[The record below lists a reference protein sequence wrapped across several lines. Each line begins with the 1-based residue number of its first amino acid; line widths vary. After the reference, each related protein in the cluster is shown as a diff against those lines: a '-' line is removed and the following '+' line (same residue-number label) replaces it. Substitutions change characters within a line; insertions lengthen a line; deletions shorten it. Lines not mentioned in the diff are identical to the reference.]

1 MFLTDV
7 SLKRPTFTI
16 VIIIALMVTGAAS
29 FIGLPINDLTE
40 VDFPVVSIVIVQPG
54 VAPDQLETKVTR
66 KVEDTVGQISGV
78 DQIMSTVRDS
88 VSVTVVQFIL
98 EKDADE
104 AVQEVRDKMGA
115 IRGQLP
121 QDIQEPVIAKYDMTA
136 QPIISLAVTGTAGEK
151 AVSEAVN
158 NTISKRLSTVKG
170 VGAVNV
176 YGNQEREIQILLDK
190 ARMNALRVTAAE
202 AANSLG
208 SDNLD
213 IPGGKVSDGER
224 EITLQTISSIKKV
237 EDFGK
242 ILIGKRDGDE
252 IHVSDIAQVVDGSKD
267 MDSISLYNGQ
277 NAVGIDVVKQSGANT
292 VEVAEDIKKEIENI
306 KKTLPEG
313 ITINMVKDN
322 STMIHEQVVNVEKT
336 LIEGSIIAVLVI
348 FLFLGNG
355 MSTIITSLALPTSII
370 ATFIIMRLMGFTL
383 NLITLVALALSIG
396 LLVDDAIVVIEN
408 IVRHMKMGKS
418 RFQAAKDATSEIGLA
433 VLATT
438 LTIVA
443 VFLPVAMMKGI
454 LASYLREFGLTVAF
468 SVLISLFVS
477 FTLVP
482 MMASRYLNTGGE
494 YGITAKGRIGE
505 YLIRFNRLFDRMGRK
520 YAGLLQWSLKHRL
533 SVVAIASVLL
543 VLSLLIMPTLGMS
556 FLPAED
562 KGEINISA
570 SLDSGLSLEKA
581 AETAREME
589 KSVKDFP
596 QVRYTYT
603 KVEADKIT
611 MYAKVTDS
619 NERKEPIEEIVA
631 GMRSSLQKIPGLT
644 FNITGNSSIATIG
657 SVGNQDFVYHLNG
670 PDFEVLQDYALK
682 LKQAVKDLPG
692 AVDVGLS
699 YKAGNPEA
707 LLQINRDRAE
717 DLGVSP
723 ALAGTTL
730 RILYNGVTV
739 GQYETET
746 DRHDVTVKLDPKDRQ
761 SLSDMGGIY
770 IPSSNTEYNNPVL
783 VPLTQITDQVFATSA
798 STINRFNKQRDI
810 EISANVV
817 GVSPGDFEKAFLKKV
832 KEMGIPEGVS
842 LTASGTNSLL
852 TEVSSGILLAVLLG
866 ALFIFLILA
875 AQFESFI
882 DPLAILFSLPLA
894 IIGAILG
901 LLVGQK
907 ELSFVA
913 MIGIV
918 LLMGLVTKNAILLID
933 FTRQRLKEGAGRE
946 KAILDAAVIRL
957 RPIMM
962 TTIAM
967 ICSMIPI
974 ILEGG
979 AGASFRSPMAW
990 TVIGGLI
997 TSTLLTLIVVPI
1009 MYTFFDD
1016 LRNSFRKRRT
1026 GAESRSNLSSNSS
1039 SGGISQSQ

>member
-1 MFLTDV
+1 MFLTDL

-16 VIIIALMVTGAAS
+16 VIIIALMVTGAAA

-40 VDFPVVSIVIVQPG
+40 VDMPIVSVIVVQPG
-54 VAPDQLETKVTR
+54 VAPDQIETKVTR

-78 DQIMSTVRDS
+78 DLIMSTVRDS

-98 EKDADE
+98 EKEADE

-115 IRGQLP
+115 IRGELP

-136 QPIISLAVTGTAGEK
+136 QPVISLAVTGTAGNK

-158 NTISKRLSTVKG
+158 KTISQRLSTVKG

-176 YGNQEREIQILLDK
+176 YGEQEREIQILLDK
-190 ARMNALRVTAAE
+190 QKMNALSVTAAE
-202 AANSLG
+202 VANSLG

-213 IPGGKVSDGER
+213 IPGGKISDGQR
-224 EITLQTISSIKKV
+224 DITLQTISSVKRV

-242 ILIGKRDGDE
+242 ILVAKRGGDE
-252 IHVSDIAQVVDGSKD
+252 VHVRDIAQVLDGSKEK
-267 MDSISLYNGQ
+267 DSLSLYNGQ
-277 NAVGIDVVKQSGANT
+277 NAVGIDIIKQSGANT
-292 VEVAEDIKKEIENI
+292 VEVAKGIKTEIENI
-306 KKTLPEG
+306 KKMLPQD
-313 ITINMVKDN
+313 ITIEIVKDN
-322 STMIHEQVVNVEKT
+322 SIMIHEQVTNVEKT
-336 LIEGSIIAVLVI
+336 LIEGCIIAVLVI

-355 MSTIITSLALPTSII
+355 MSTAISSLALPTSIV

-408 IVRHMKMGKS
+408 IVRHLKMGKT
-418 RFQAAKDATSEIGLA
+418 RFQAAKEATSEIGLA

-443 VFLPVAMMKGI
+443 VFLPVAMMNGI

-482 MMASRYLNTGGE
+482 MLASRHLDAGGQH
-494 YGITAKGRIGE
+494 GITAKGRIGDFI
-505 YLIRFNRLFDRMGRK
+505 LWFNRLFDKLGQK
-520 YAGLLQWSLKHRL
+520 YAGFLKWSLGHRL
-533 SVVAIASVLL
+533 HIVAIATVLL
-543 VLSLLIMPTLGMS
+543 VLSVAIMPTLGMS

-562 KGEINISA
+562 KGEINIAA
-570 SLDSGLSLEKA
+570 SLDSGLSLARAGEMAAAMEKA
-581 AETAREME
+581 
-589 KSVKDFP
+589 VKAFP
-596 QVRYTYT
+596 QVRYTYSI
-603 KVEADKIT
+603 VEADKIA
-611 MYAKVTDS
+611 MYVKVTDS
-619 NERKEPIEEIVA
+619 HERKEPIEEIVA
-631 GMRSSLQKIPGLT
+631 AMRSSLRQIPGLS
-644 FNITGNSSIATIG
+644 FAITGNSSLATIG
-657 SVGNQDFVYHLNG
+657 SVGNQDFVYHVTG
-670 PDFEVLQDYALK
+670 HDFAELQQYTQT
-682 LKQAVKDLPG
+682 LKQTVMNLPG
-692 AVDVGLS
+692 AVDVALS

-707 LLQINRDRAE
+707 QIQIDRDKAE
-717 DLGVSP
+717 DLGVNP

-739 GQYETET
+739 GQYESEG
-746 DRHDVTVKLDPKDRQ
+746 DRHDVTVKLAPQDRQ
-761 SLSDMGGIY
+761 NLNSFNGIY
-770 IPSSNTEYNNPVL
+770 IPSNNIEYDNPIL
-783 VPLTQITDQVFATSA
+783 VPITQVADQVFTTSA
-798 STINRFNKQRDI
+798 STINRFNKER
-810 EISANVV
+810 EIQLSANVT
-817 GVSPGDFEKAFLKKV
+817 GVSTGDFEKAFLKAV
-832 KEMGIPEGVS
+832 KEIGVPDGIS
-842 LTASGTNSLL
+842 LTAGGTNSLL
-852 TEVSSGILLAVLLG
+852 TEVSSGIIIALILG

-882 DPLAILFSLPLA
+882 DPLSIMFSLPLA
-894 IIGAILG
+894 IIGAVLG

-933 FTRQRLKEGAGRE
+933 FTRQRRKEGAERQE
-946 KAILDAAVIRL
+946 AILNAAVIRL

-962 TTIAM
+962 TTLAM

-974 ILEGG
+974 IVEGG

-997 TSTLLTLIVVPI
+997 SSTILTLIVVPV

-1016 LRNSFRKRRT
+1016 LRNRFRKKSAKTARIIPD
-1026 GAESRSNLSSNSS
+1026 SHSLP
-1039 SGGISQSQ
+1039 Q

>member
-1 MFLTDV
+1 MFLTDL

-16 VIIIALMVTGAAS
+16 VIIIALMVTGAVS
-29 FIGLPINDLTE
+29 FISLPINDLTE
-40 VDFPVVSIVIVQPG
+40 VDMPVVSIVVVQPG
-54 VAPDQLETKVTR
+54 VAPDQIETKVTR

-104 AVQEVRDKMGA
+104 AVSEVKDKMGA
-115 IRGQLP
+115 IRGELP

-136 QPIISLAVTGTAGEK
+136 QPIVSLAVTGPAGDK
-151 AVSEAVN
+151 AVAEAVN
-158 NTISKRLSTVKG
+158 NTVSKQLSTVKG

-176 YGNQEREIQILLDK
+176 YGARAREIQILLDK
-190 ARMNALRVTAAE
+190 QKMNAVSVTAAE
-202 AANSLG
+202 VADSLG
-208 SDNLD
+208 QDNLD
-213 IPGGKVSDGER
+213 IPGGKVSDGDR
-224 EITLQTISSIKKV
+224 EINLQTTANVKSV

-242 ILIGKRDGDE
+242 ILIGKRGADE
-252 IHVSDIAQVVDGSKD
+252 VHVSDIAEVVDGSKE
-267 MDSISLYNGQ
+267 MDSIALYNGQ

-292 VEVAEDIKKEIENI
+292 VEVAAAIKQEIESIKKN
-306 KKTLPEG
+306 LPPG
-313 ITINMVKDN
+313 ITIDIVKDN
-322 STMIHEQVVNVEKT
+322 STMIHEQVTNVEKT
-336 LIEGSIIAVLVI
+336 LIEGCIIAVLVI

-355 MSTIITSLALPTSII
+355 ASTIISSLALPTSIV
-370 ATFIIMRLMGFTL
+370 ATFSIMKLMGFTL

-418 RFQAAKDATSEIGLA
+418 PFQAAKDGTTEIGLA

-443 VFLPVAMMKGI
+443 VFLPVAMMSGI

-482 MMASRYLNTGGE
+482 MLVSRYLNAGGEHGINVKGTGG
-494 YGITAKGRIGE
+494 RF
-505 YLIRFNRLFDRMGRK
+505 LIRFNRLFNNLGEK
-520 YAGLLQWSLKHRL
+520 YAVVLKWSLRHRL
-533 SVVAIASVLL
+533 SVILSAAVCLGLSVAV
-543 VLSLLIMPTLGMS
+543 MPFLGMS

-562 KGEINISA
+562 KGEINITA

-581 AETAREME
+581 GATAKEME
-589 KSVKDFP
+589 SAVRAFP
-596 QVRYTYT
+596 QALYTYAT
-603 KVEADKIT
+603 VEADKVS
-611 MYAKVTDS
+611 MYVKVTGSDQ
-619 NERKEPIEEIVA
+619 RKEPIEDIVA
-631 GMRSSLQKIPGLT
+631 EMRSSLRKIPGLS
-644 FNITGNSSIATIG
+644 FSITGNSSLATIG
-657 SVGNQDFVYHLNG
+657 SAGSQDFVYRITGH
-670 PDFEVLQDYALK
+670 DFEVLQQYAQT

-692 AVDVGLS
+692 AEDVSLS
-699 YKAGNPEA
+699 YKAGSPEA
-707 LLQINRDRAE
+707 QLQVDQNKAE

-723 ALAGTTL
+723 LVAGSTL

-739 GQYETET
+739 GQYEEGG
-746 DRHDVTVKLDPKDRQ
+746 DRYDVTVKLKPADRQ
-761 SLSDMGGIY
+761 SLSGLNGIY
-770 IPSSNTEYNNPVL
+770 VPSSNTEYDNPIL
-783 VPLTQITDQVFATSA
+783 VPLTQVTNQVFMTSA
-798 STINRFNKQRDI
+798 STINRFDKEREIQ
-810 EISANVV
+810 ISANVV
-817 GVSPGDFEKAFLKKV
+817 GVTPGDFSKAFQKAV
-832 KEMGIPEGVS
+832 KDIGIPEGVS
-842 LTASGTNSLL
+842 LTASGSISLM
-852 TEVSSGILLAVLLG
+852 TEVSGGIVIALILG

-882 DPLAILFSLPLA
+882 DPLSIMFSLPLA

-901 LLVGQK
+901 LLAGQK

-933 FTRQRLKEGAGRE
+933 FTRQRRKEGVERE
-946 KAILDAAVIRL
+946 EAILNAAIIRL

-962 TTIAM
+962 TTLAM
-967 ICSMIPI
+967 IFSMIPI

-979 AGASFRSPMAW
+979 AGASFRSPMAYA
-990 TVIGGLI
+990 VIGGLI
-997 TSTLLTLIVVPI
+997 TSTLLTLVVVPV

-1016 LRNSFRKRRT
+1016 LRNRF
-1026 GAESRSNLSSNSS
+1026 SS
-1039 SGGISQSQ
+1039 SQSLWEKREWRA